1 MVQRH
6 SVVQDMMHELG
17 EGIPQASD
25 SVLHDER
32 LTRLMRLRDFEAD
45 KTSRDTPEDTT
56 YSQPNGYLET
66 IALNEAPSDNQN
78 VMEMWG
84 EELNLTD
91 DMLYGLF
98 APE

>member
-1 MVQRH
+1 
-6 SVVQDMMHELG
+6 
-17 EGIPQASD
+17 
-25 SVLHDER
+25 
-32 LTRLMRLRDFEAD
+32 MRLRDFEAD

-78 VMEMWG
+78 MMEMWG